1 MPSRRDNLTNLLHE
15 EYLEE
20 GLEDEMSRARRFGR
34 DLSLLLLEPIIP
46 EKLKPDMLYVVLKAL
61 ARLSAKTTRQV
72 DVGVRW
78 GQQLLYVLPETS
90 EEGAGVASGK
100 IAEAFARL
108 SFTEP
113 NTGEQFP
120 GRIRSSVVVYPRDIE
135 DRKALLENL
144 RDNLKDVPVT
154 EPPAGESVPAEE
166 VPAASSES

>member
-34 DLSLLLLEPIIP
+34 DLSLLLLEPVIP

-90 EEGAGVASGK
+90 DEGARVASGK
-100 IAEAFARL
+100 IAEAFGKQ

-113 NTGEQFP
+113 NTGETFA
-120 GRIRSSVVVYPRDIE
+120 GRIRASVVVYPREIE

-144 RDNLKDVPVT
+144 RDNLKEVAVP
-154 EPPAGESVPAEE
+154 EGGGAAPAE
-166 VPAASSES
+166 VPAAEA